1 MCSEI
6 GSERE
11 KRWVFEDESEEGD
24 AFRGFD
30 VWVGYDAAERVRSE
44 IGFSGEQMRRLWM
57 ELGYVRL
64 VVFRVLRKLCRVIV
78 ASSAFLDLSF
88 FSVRRSWSFGPA
100 RSKVARCSIF

>member
-30 VWVGYDAAERVRSE
+30 VWVGYDAAESGEAE
-44 IGFSGEQMRRLWM
+44 IGDWL
-57 ELGYVRL
+57 
-64 VVFRVLRKLCRVIV
+64 FR
-78 ASSAFLDLSF
+78 
-88 FSVRRSWSFGPA
+88 
-100 RSKVARCSIF
+100 